1 MSLVDQAERRVA
13 LAGEIGRRPTGWI
26 ATAAVAEE
34 ISDQSGS
41 LLGLPVAI
49 GEPRSEWGLQLV
61 VEPA

>member
-26 ATAAVAEE
+26 ATAAVAADVGE
-34 ISDQSGS
+34 Q
-41 LLGLPVAI
+41 LAGLPVAI